1 MLEENKKTEQPC
13 KEEKEQEVF
22 SADEEQEKLDGRRFN
37 KGRPRVEKK
46 LRMVYVRL
54 TSAEIDTLDELVQV
68 EFTTRSGLIRRA
80 LHFFLDSQRKE
91 S

>member
-1 MLEENKKTEQPC
+1 MTEENKRLGRPC
-13 KEEKEQEVF
+13 KEEKEEEVF
-22 SADEEQEKLDGRRFN
+22 VVEEQDKQDGRRFN

-54 TSAEIDTLDELVQV
+54 TGAEIDTLDELVRV